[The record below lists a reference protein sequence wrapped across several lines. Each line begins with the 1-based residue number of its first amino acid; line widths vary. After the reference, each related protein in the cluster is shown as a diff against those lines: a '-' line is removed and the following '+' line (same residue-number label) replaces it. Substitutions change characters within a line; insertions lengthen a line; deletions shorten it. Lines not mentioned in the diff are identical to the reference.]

1 MVVLSVVFGSGALP
15 PTSQRT
21 NMAAHQRVV
30 S

>member
-1 MVVLSVVFGSGALP
+1 MVVLSVVFGLGALP
-15 PTSQRT
+15 PKSRRT